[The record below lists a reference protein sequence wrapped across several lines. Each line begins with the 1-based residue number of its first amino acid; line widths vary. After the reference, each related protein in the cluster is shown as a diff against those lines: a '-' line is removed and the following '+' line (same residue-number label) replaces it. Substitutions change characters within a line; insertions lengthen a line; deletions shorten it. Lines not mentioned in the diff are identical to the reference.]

1 MLAAMAIFCVSMNAQ
16 EPQKKECCKK
26 EKTECCDKKDKKECK
41 KDCKKECKK
50 DCKQACDKAGMRFY
64 KNFPG
69 PVEHCEV
76 KDAAAPYNIAF
87 EKSSKYSY
95 FLDSS
100 D

>member
-1 MLAAMAIFCVSMNAQ
+1 MFNLKYGTDIL
-16 EPQKKECCKK
+16 
-26 EKTECCDKKDKKECK
+26 
-41 KDCKKECKK
+41 
-50 DCKQACDKAGMRFY
+50 DKAGMRFY

-76 KDAAAPYNIAF
+76 ENASAPYNIAF

-95 FLDSS
+95 FIDSS